1 MFYFVLLLV
10 QDRMTCYQSQNNDSI
25 STSSLSFSSSS
36 FSISPNNESPDLE
49 SKYTN
54 LKITLNELR
63 TKVENIT
70 HKANEDS
77 NEISKFDSFAFIKEF
92 WNKCIIISKEIFAIT
107 FDFLLDKT
115 IELFIKVLI
124 NPESYY
130 QLRECS
136 NMNLHP
142 TPGIRRLVH
151 VENLNMCRLFP

>member
-1 MFYFVLLLV
+1 MFKDIKYELNQLEIILLLV

-36 FSISPNNESPDLE
+36 VSISQNNERPDLE

-92 WNKCIIISKEIFAIT
+92 
-107 FDFLLDKT
+107 
-115 IELFIKVLI
+115 
-124 NPESYY
+124 
-130 QLRECS
+130 
-136 NMNLHP
+136 
-142 TPGIRRLVH
+142 
-151 VENLNMCRLFP
+151 